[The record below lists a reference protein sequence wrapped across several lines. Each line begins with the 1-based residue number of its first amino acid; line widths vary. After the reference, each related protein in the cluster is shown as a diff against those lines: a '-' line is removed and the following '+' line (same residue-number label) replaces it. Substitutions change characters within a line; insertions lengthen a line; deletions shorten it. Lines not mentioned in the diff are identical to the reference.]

1 MDSSQFYI
9 DRIKADS
16 YIQHYLSAECGFDL
30 EDKEELDDDL
40 EFLLE
45 GGKCGFKLL
54 PFGCDG
60 SGGVYVLADDGR
72 VGYIDSEGGAGFT
85 ACSIG
90 DFFSILVSCGYI
102 SDWAKASRHG
112 CFDSLQSFMEQLED
126 SVSPSEEYKKRI
138 ADFCCGCGLE
148 TAPEKIYEMF
158 KKGVISQPPLEIK
171 ADDDDYEDYEPL
183 FDTEG

>member
-1 MDSSQFYI
+1 M
-9 DRIKADS
+9 
-16 YIQHYLSAECGFDL
+16 
-30 EDKEELDDDL
+30 
-40 EFLLE
+40 
-45 GGKCGFKLL
+45 
-54 PFGCDG
+54 
-60 SGGVYVLADDGR
+60 
-72 VGYIDSEGGAGFT
+72 
-85 ACSIG
+85 
-90 DFFSILVSCGYI
+90 SCGYI

-158 KKGVISQPPLEIK
+158 KKGVFSQPPLEIK
-171 ADDDDYEDYEPL
+171 AIDDDYEDYEPL